1 MQQECGRISARG
13 TGVTPFDISDL
24 AVGRIA
30 MFSAL
35 HKSKQLY
42 IITLE
47 RIGDYLDLLR
57 VEMKIREQQLAI
69 RIAGF
74 TVAVLFTLLA
84 TIFFGLAIIVSFW
97 STDYRALA
105 AWFVVVLYGAIA
117 GVSYSMCMKHFRSQ
131 PLTTTLRSQ
140 LQRDIDVIKESI

>member
-1 MQQECGRISARG
+1 MCVRG
-13 TGVTPFDISDL
+13 ADAVPFDIHDL
-24 AVGRIA
+24 ALGRTV

-35 HKSKQLY
+35 HKSKQIY

-74 TVAVLFTLLA
+74 AIALLFTLLA
-84 TIFFGLAIIVSFW
+84 TVFLGLAIIVSFW

-117 GVSYSMCMKHFRSQ
+117 GATFSMCMKHFRSQ
-131 PLTTTLRSQ
+131 PLSTTLRSQ
-140 LQRDIDVIKESI
+140 LQRDIDMIKESI

>member
-1 MQQECGRISARG
+1 M
-13 TGVTPFDISDL
+13 L
-24 AVGRIA
+24 
-30 MFSAL
+30 SAL

-84 TIFFGLAIIVSFW
+84 TVFFGLAIIVSFW
-97 STDYRALA
+97 STDYRVLA

-117 GVSYSMCMKHFRSQ
+117 GVSYSVCVKHFRSQ

>member
-1 MQQECGRISARG
+1 MQQGCGRISARG
-13 TGVTPFDISDL
+13 IGVAPFDISDL
-24 AVGRIA
+24 AVGRTA
-30 MFSAL
+30 MLSAL

-117 GVSYSMCMKHFRSQ
+117 GVSYSMCVKHFRSQ

>member
-1 MQQECGRISARG
+1 MQRECGRISARG
-13 TGVTPFDISDL
+13 TGAAPFDISDL

-30 MFSAL
+30 MLSAL
-35 HKSKQLY
+35 HKSNQIY

-97 STDYRALA
+97 GTDYRALA

-117 GVSYSMCMKHFRSQ
+117 GVSYSMCMKHFHSQ

>member
-13 TGVTPFDISDL
+13 IGVAPFDISDL

-30 MFSAL
+30 MLSAL

-117 GVSYSMCMKHFRSQ
+117 GVSYSMCVKHFRSQ

>member
-1 MQQECGRISARG
+1 MFGYPVWPNMAAASAA
-13 TGVTPFDISDL
+13 PFDFHDFSR
-24 AVGRIA
+24 GRTV

-74 TVAVLFTLLA
+74 TIAILFTLLA
-84 TIFFGLAIIVSFW
+84 TVFLGLAIIVSFW

-105 AWFVVVLYGAIA
+105 AWFVVVLYGAVA
-117 GVSYSMCMKHFRSQ
+117 GVSFSMCMKHFRSQ
-131 PLTTTLRSQ
+131 PLSTTLRSQ
-140 LQRDIDVIKESI
+140 LQRDIDMIKESI

>member
-1 MQQECGRISARG
+1 VAPSG
-13 TGVTPFDISDL
+13 ISDL

-30 MFSAL
+30 MLSAL